1 MIGALLVGMLV
12 GLVVPITMLMGA
24 LLFDVVI
31 VLWVALR
38 LWHDDV
44 SPWLTRVADRSWVT
58 LGHLLRPHRTAARH
72 AH

>member
-12 GLVVPITMLMGA
+12 GLVLPITMLLGA

-31 VLWVALR
+31 VLWVAFR

-44 SPWLTRVADRSWVT
+44 SPRLTRLAGRSWLAV
-58 LGHLLRPHRTAARH
+58 GHLVRPHRAAIRH